1 MVKNDHKLPK
11 CNYIRCVLSLL
22 LPKSALVKFS
32 KWPRITTKV
41 ISLSRKIRFDFGGTV
56 KSPYVISIK
65 LKATFSKNYLSEK
78 SETTKTRRFWRFEF
92 DFWFFRDSALDRG
105 HSISTVL
112 ISNWCTFNCIK
123 SCAWIFWLYLIYF
136 ESKLAHARCLLLTVV
151 LNQLQFRTS
160 IFLYLTILYKLYLF
174 GGLFELNL
182 YITWFRV
189 HRCLTRAAPEVIGS
203 SVKWKD
209 VE

>member
-1 MVKNDHKLPK
+1 MVTNDHKLPK

-32 KWPRITTKV
+32 KWPRITRWYHCLKNV
-41 ISLSRKIRFDFGGTV
+41 DFDFWGTI
-56 KSPYVISIK
+56 KSLYHTTQNFI
-65 LKATFSKNYLSEK
+65 FENYPSEK

-112 ISNWCTFNCIK
+112 ILNWCTFNCIK
-123 SCAWIFWLYLIYF
+123 SCVWIFWLYLIYF
-136 ESKLAHARCLLLTVV
+136 ESKLAHAQCLLLTVV

-174 GGLFELNL
+174 GRVVLFQWLIWRGLGRQCMLE
-182 YITWFRV
+182 
-189 HRCLTRAAPEVIGS
+189 PVIGYRR
-203 SVKWKD
+203 
-209 VE
+209 